1 MNTPTTPDP
10 VEVIIQDPS
19 TGKKHT
25 FTGAT
30 EAEAEAAAEE
40 FFNGDVDEGAD
51 Q

>member
-1 MNTPTTPDP
+1 MQTPTTPEP
-10 VEVIIQDPS
+10 VEVIIQDPG
-19 TGKKHT
+19 TGHKHR

-40 FFNGDVDEGAD
+40 FFNGGLDQEAD

>member
-1 MNTPTTPDP
+1 MQAPITPEP

-19 TGKKHT
+19 TSQKHR

-40 FFNGDVDEGAD
+40 FFNGGLDEEAD